1 MSTTTT
7 PNRAGMFV
15 CKLCGRGF
23 TRKQGLGRHMSETHG
38 TPTTRESRAKGAK
51 RQRKAASAQ
60 AIVKPEAN
68 GSANGSIREQ
78 LRQLAQPLTE
88 QRDEIDRRLAA
99 LAAEAQQLRVDRS
112 DIDAVLKRLDPS
124 TQQTT
129 AKLQG
134 GNKVRMERQQSE
146 RVAVLRDY
154 TERHADKLR
163 EGFTATQ
170 LVEAIKA
177 EGGLAMTTTTALRA
191 IDELRESGI
200 VRADRVTRGGGMRY
214 QLVTNGGTT
223 NG

>member
-1 MSTTTT
+1 MSTATA
-7 PNRAGMFV
+7 NAAGVYV
-15 CKLCGRGF
+15 CKLCGREF

-51 RQRKAASAQ
+51 RAAKSTSVPRPAR
-60 AIVKPEAN
+60 PETN
-68 GSANGSIREQ
+68 GAANGSIREQ
-78 LRQLAQPLTE
+78 LRQLAEPLAE

-99 LAAEAQQLRVDRS
+99 LAAEATQLRADRA
-112 DIDAVLKRLDPS
+112 DVDAVLRRLDPS

-134 GNKVRMERQQSE
+134 GNKERADRLHRE
-146 RVAVLRDY
+146 RVDVLRGY
-154 TERHADKLR
+154 IERHGHKLR

-214 QLVTNGGTT
+214 QLVQTGATKNG
-223 NG
+223 